1 MKQGK
6 IIVVDD
12 NQSIR
17 TALKLLLSSQYESVE
32 LLASPVNLLST
43 IAAEAPDVVLLDMN
57 FRQGINDGNEG
68 LYWLGQ
74 IKERYARLPVV
85 LFTAYADI
93 DLAVKALKRGATD
106 FVVKPWDNHKLI
118 ETLHSAVEINRK
130 RQEKSP
136 QSGQR
141 TDTQAHEFW
150 GASEAIHRVR
160 ELADKVAPSDANVLI
175 TGENGT
181 GKEIL
186 ARYIHCQSARK
197 TQSMVTVDMGS
208 LSETLF
214 ESELFGHVRGAFTDA
229 KTDRTGKFEEAH
241 GGTLFLDEIA
251 NLSLPM
257 QAKLLTALQSR
268 TVMRVGSNQPTP
280 IDIRLIAATNANMNE
295 SIAQGLF
302 REDLYYRI
310 NTICIEMPPLRRRVE
325 DIVPMAQFFLTRY
338 SRRYNR
344 GELKFSPE
352 SKEMMRQYT
361 WPGNVR
367 ELQHAVEKA
376 VILSS
381 GSIVKMES
389 PMQEAQPQT
398 TPEPSQGTT
407 WSGSLEDMERRMISA
422 AMKRFDGNLSQVADE
437 LGISRPTLYNKLK
450 KYEL

>member
-43 IAAEAPDVVLLDMN
+43 IAAETPDVVLLDMN

-74 IKERYARLPVV
+74 IKERYTRLPVV

-93 DLAVKALKRGATD
+93 DLAVEALKRGATD
-106 FVVKPWDNHKLI
+106 FVVKPWDNRKLI
-118 ETLHSAVEINRK
+118 DTLHSAVEINRK
-130 RQEKSP
+130 RQEKKTQP
-136 QSGQR
+136 DQR
-141 TDTQAHEFW
+141 TDAEAHEFW
-150 GASEAIHRVR
+150 GTSEAIRRVR

-186 ARYIHCQSARK
+186 ARYIHRQSARK
-197 TQSMVTVDMGS
+197 AQSMVMVDMGS

-241 GGTLFLDEIA
+241 GSTLFLDEIA

-310 NTICIEMPPLRRRVE
+310 NTICIEMPPLRRRIE
-325 DIVPMAQFFLTRY
+325 DIVPMAQFFLNRY

-344 GELKFSPE
+344 GEMKFGPE
-352 SKEMMRQYT
+352 SEEMMRRYT

-367 ELQHAVEKA
+367 ELQHAIEKA

-381 GSIVKMES
+381 GSIICMES
-389 PMQEAQPQT
+389 PMQESQPQV
-398 TPEPSQGTT
+398 TPDASQSSA
-407 WSGSLEDMERRMISA
+407 WSGSLEEMERRMISA
-422 AMKRFDGNLSQVADE
+422 AMKRYGGNLSQVADE

-450 KYEL
+450 KYGL

>member
-141 TDTQAHEFW
+141 TDTQAYEFW
-150 GASEAIHRVR
+150 GTSEAIRRVR

-186 ARYIHCQSARK
+186 ARYIHHQSARK
-197 TQSMVTVDMGS
+197 MQSMVTVDMGS

-214 ESELFGHVRGAFTDA
+214 ESELFGHMRGAFTDA

-268 TVMRVGSNQPTP
+268 AVTRVGSNQPTP
-280 IDIRLIAATNANMNE
+280 IDIRLIVATNANINE

-325 DIVPMAQFFLTRY
+325 DIIPMAQFFLTRY

-344 GELKFSPE
+344 GKLKFNPE
-352 SKEMMRQYT
+352 SEEMMRQYT

-381 GSIVKMES
+381 DSIVKMEL
-389 PMQEAQPQT
+389 PIQEAQPHT
-398 TPEPSQGTT
+398 APEPPQGAV
-407 WSGSLEDMERRMISA
+407 WGGSLEDMERRIISA
-422 AMKRFDGNLSQVADE
+422 AMKRFDGNLSRVADE

-450 KYEL
+450 KYGL